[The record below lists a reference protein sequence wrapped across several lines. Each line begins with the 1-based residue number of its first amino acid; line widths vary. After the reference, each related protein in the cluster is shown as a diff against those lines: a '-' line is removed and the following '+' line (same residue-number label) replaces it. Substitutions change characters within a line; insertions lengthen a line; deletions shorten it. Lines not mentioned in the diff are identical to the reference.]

1 MNAFS
6 KALTAQRDKRM
17 SGEKGFTLVELLIV
31 VLIIG
36 VLAAI
41 AIPIYINVTGSAKDN
56 STASSVTE
64 AKTQIL
70 AFYTDN
76 GRAPADLAEADVSF
90 NGDLPL
96 EYDFTDAAGA
106 FTFCVSGAYD
116 GGQIYKATE
125 SSATQTDVL
134 GCEAQATQ
142 TPAADED

>member
-17 SGEKGFTLVELLIV
+17 NGEKGFTLVELLIV

-56 STASSVTE
+56 SAASSVTE

-70 AFYTDN
+70 AYYTN
-76 GRAPADLAEADVSF
+76 EGAAPDDLAEAGVSF
-90 NGDLPL
+90 NTELPL
-96 EYDFTDAAGA
+96 EYTFSETGG
-106 FTFCVSGAYD
+106 FTFCVSGAYTD
-116 GGQIYKATE
+116 GTVYKATE
-125 SSATQTDVL
+125 ASATAVDATGV
-134 GCEAQATQ
+134 GCVA
-142 TPAADED
+142 